1 MRWWRCSYAARHR
14 SCCCCSLLT
23 YPRGLYC
30 DDVLYSCWQRRR
42 SPKKSASC
50 SQNWRFAAVCRL
62 PLLLLVSR
70 ETGRVCDS
78 TLHRS
83 KSRTC
88 HFCGMHARNIVLCCI
103 SNQKLFAW
111 VVLCVGICQRSKHEQ
126 DKDRRDFQEDR
137 SKLSKVGP
145 CCVFVCYPTD
155 CSNLWNIN

>member
-1 MRWWRCSYAARHR
+1 M
-14 SCCCCSLLT
+14 LLLLSAHVS
-23 YPRGLYC
+23 PWF
-30 DDVLYSCWQRRR
+30 VLRRR
-42 SPKKSASC
+42 FVLVLAEATLTEEIRKLQSELEVC
-50 SQNWRFAAVCRL
+50 CRL